1 MEHILINPP
10 DPNKPIDNGT
20 PPAPKMVLDDV
31 NIAVPIVNT
40 PVNPPAPIVDPP
52 APIINDDI
60 VIPANNP
67 PVNVDVNNTDNNV
80 TIEGV
85 DYVLDVNGNAT
96 KDGAIVYT
104 KDQLEDDTDNTDEN
118 DYISLVQQQVGLE
131 LHDETGTPIQF
142 ENTVD
147 GFVAREKAIID
158 KVKKDTASHVY
169 NTMINETPEISQL
182 LNYKKLHGSLEGFSF
197 NTDYIAPVYIEN
209 DAQNHKL
216 LITKELQLKG
226 LSSKD
231 IEITIKGLEIDNS
244 LGDRAKESE
253 SYLIT
258 KKNEHEVEQRNVIAE
273 KQRTEQ
279 ESLEKT
285 YGVTIDNRGTIKP
298 LNIEGSIYDI
308 VVNKGKVGDFVI
320 PATGIV
326 VTRNGKK
333 EVITRE
339 AIFNY
344 IAITTPS
351 GYSQLQIDEAKAS
364 KDNNYKV
371 NKALKLLLGTTHT
384 QNSPVKRVKMLRT
397 GTNIPN
403 QSKVV
408 SSGDQI
414 VFKFNT

>member
-1 MEHILINPP
+1 MKQVIINPP

-20 PPAPKMVLDDV
+20 PPPPNMVLNDND
-31 NIAVPIVNT
+31 AT
-40 PVNPPAPIVDPP
+40 PPAVVVPP
-52 APIINDDI
+52 TDNGT
-60 VIPANNP
+60 P
-67 PVNVDVNNTDNNV
+67 PVDTGVPPVDTIIPPNVTPPISNTDNDV
-80 TIEGV
+80 EIEGIV
-85 DYVLDVNGNAT
+85 YTLDSDGNAT

-104 KDQLEDDTDNTDEN
+104 RDQLEEDSTAD

-131 LHDETGTPIQF
+131 LYDDNGTPLQF

-158 KVKKDTASHVY
+158 KVKKDTSAHVY
-169 NTMINETPEISQL
+169 NSLLNDTPEISQL

-197 NTDYIAPVYIEN
+197 NTDYSAPVYIEN
-209 DAQNHKL
+209 DIQNHKL

-231 IEITIKGLEIDNS
+231 IDITLKGLEIDNS
-244 LGDRAKESE
+244 LSDRAKESE

-258 KKNEHEVEQRNVIAE
+258 KKNEHELEQQRSIAD
-273 KQRTEQ
+273 KQRVEQ
-279 ESLEKT
+279 ESLEKI

-326 VTRNGKK
+326 VTRNGRK

-371 NKALKLLLGTTHT
+371 SKALKLLLGTTHT
-384 QNSPVKRVKMLRT
+384 QSSPVKRLKMQRIAS
-397 GTNIPN
+397 GTTT
-403 QSKVV
+403 QSKTVA
-408 SSGDQI
+408 SGDKI